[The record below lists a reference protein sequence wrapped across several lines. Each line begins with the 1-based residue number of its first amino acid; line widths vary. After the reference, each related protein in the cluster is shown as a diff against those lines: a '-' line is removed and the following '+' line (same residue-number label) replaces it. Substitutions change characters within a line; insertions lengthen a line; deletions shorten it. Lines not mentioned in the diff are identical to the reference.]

1 MKGKLIL
8 MIGAAAS
15 ALAIATWGIAEKN
28 EAGSHEVEKPGETRT
43 EAHGEATE
51 PTLALDKQTVALSGI
66 VTNALKPVSHQQET
80 QAFGTVL
87 PPQDFIDLHNR
98 YIGAKA
104 QEEKTQAALA
114 ASSKEYERLH
124 ALNADG
130 RDVSDKALQAAEAVW
145 RSDEATLRASRAN
158 LAAIEGSAA
167 QQWGSVLARAVLGGG
182 PLFRQLM
189 SQQRVV
195 IQVNVPAGMVISSP
209 PKTARVQGP
218 DGSYA
223 TGELISRAPR
233 ADPRFQGASLF
244 YHAPATVLL
253 PGMTVTAYLPAG
265 AVLPGVVFPASAVV
279 WWQGKAWVY
288 VQPRPGHFERRELP
302 ASNPMEDGWFVS
314 QGFVPG
320 ETVVVTGAQQL
331 LSQEFRSQIPSG
343 EEGEGGGEKG
353 EHGEKGERK

>member
-1 MKGKLIL
+1 MKSKLIL

-15 ALAIATWGIAEKN
+15 AFAIATWGIAEKN

-43 EAHGEATE
+43 ETHGETAE
-51 PTLALDKQTVALSGI
+51 PALALGRKAVALSGI
-66 VTNALKPVSHQQET
+66 VTSALKPVSHQQAT
-80 QAFGTVL
+80 QAFGTVV

-98 YIGAKA
+98 YIEAKA

-124 ALNADG
+124 ALNAND

-145 RSDEATLRASRAN
+145 RSDEAALRASRAN
-158 LAAIEGSAA
+158 LAAMEASAA
-167 QQWGSVLARAVLGGG
+167 QQWGSVLAKAVLGDG

-189 SQQRVV
+189 NQQQVV
-195 IQVNVPAGMVISSP
+195 MQVNLPAGIIVSSP
-209 PKTARVQGP
+209 PKAARVQGP

-265 AVLPGVVFPASAVV
+265 AVSPGIIVPASAVV

-288 VQPRPGHFERRELP
+288 LQSRPGHFERRELP
-302 ASNPMEDGWFVS
+302 TSNPIEDGWFVP
-314 QGFVPG
+314 QGFAPG
-320 ETVVVTGAQQL
+320 ETVVITGAQQL
-331 LSQEFRSQIPSG
+331 LSQEFRSQIQSG
-343 EEGEGGGEKG
+343 EEGEAGGEKS